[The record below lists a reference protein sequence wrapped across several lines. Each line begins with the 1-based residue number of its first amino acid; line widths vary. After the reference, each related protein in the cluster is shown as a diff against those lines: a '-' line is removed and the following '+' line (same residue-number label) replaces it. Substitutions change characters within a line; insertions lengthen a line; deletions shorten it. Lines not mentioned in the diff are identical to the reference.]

1 MYIHDTLQSRHFNR
15 GHRAAINFSAAPQS
29 AFTALLCYA
38 KITPAPL
45 HRSDFGLATS
55 GGGEAAGR
63 RPEFALSDFR
73 RVSAATTLPTV
84 NMLMMAS
91 S

>member
-1 MYIHDTLQSRHFNR
+1 MTPSNPGISI
-15 GHRAAINFSAAPQS
+15 AAIARRLISRQHRNA

-45 HRSDFGLATS
+45 HRSDFGLTTI
-55 GGGEAAGR
+55 GGGEAAGG

-73 RVSAATTLPTV
+73 RVSAGMTLPTAQA
-84 NMLMMAS
+84 LWMAPS
-91 S
+91 